1 MKETTMSVVHYLR
14 LIRVPLSHSLLLAF
28 VVSTTVF
35 GQVKNPIIDLRDFT
49 ETEVKGA
56 GFELNEDTAVRIS
69 ALGGGDRVFWR
80 EMFDNADESRMYAS
94 GWIIDADTR
103 DVVWEMTMDNTSGRS
118 YKRSFEG
125 TVQLK
130 RGAYEAYFAA
140 YGFYHSSMFSSS
152 SINIDRRSD
161 HRRHRWSDG
170 SFFGIVFGDGDD
182 LYDEFMEYAS
192 TYGMTISLASGNTES
207 VTRFEIP
214 RQPKR
219 VLFRAAPLGDGA
231 VVRKILSV
239 SAPVTIEVYALG
251 EGRRKDDVYDHGWIV
266 NSETRERV
274 WEMNNRRVRYAGGAS
289 KNIKWI
295 GSIELAR
302 GSYELTYI
310 TDDSHS
316 ADDWN
321 AKPPF
326 DPLSYGITLSAR
338 NDGDMRSVRIS
349 DVPEITKNVI
359 VDLTGARDNEFKQSG
374 FTLRNETR
382 LRVYAIGEQ
391 GHRGEMADYGWIVNA
406 RTREKAWVMS
416 ARETFHAGGASKNRV
431 ADALIT
437 LPAGNYVAY
446 YQTDDSHAYNEW
458 NADPPF
464 DAKRYGLTIIGAGE
478 RFDPRSVTS
487 YTEKEDENVLVQLIR
502 MRNSQRMKKPFSVE
516 KSGQVRVYALGEG
529 QNRRMYDYGW
539 IEDSRT
545 GKVVWEMTYGMTER
559 AGGARKNRLVNTSVY
574 LEKGEYELHYR
585 TDDSHAF
592 NDWNDDPPEDRTRWG
607 ITIYRQ

>member
-1 MKETTMSVVHYLR
+1 MSVVHSLR
-14 LIRVPLSHSLLLAF
+14 LIRIPFSHTLLLAF
-28 VVSTTVF
+28 VASTTLF
-35 GQVKNPIIDLRDFT
+35 GQVKNAIVDLRDFT
-49 ETEVKGA
+49 ETEVKGT
-56 GFELNEDTAVRIS
+56 GFVLNNDTAVRIS

-94 GWIIDADTR
+94 GWIIDADSR
-103 DVVWEMTMDNTSGRS
+103 EVVWEMTIDNTSGRS

-125 TVQLK
+125 TVQLQ

-152 SINIDRRSD
+152 SINIDRRPD

-192 TYGMTISLASGNTES
+192 TYGMTISLAAGDAGS
-207 VTRFEIP
+207 VARFEVP
-214 RQPKR
+214 REPER

-239 SAPVTIEVYALG
+239 SAPATLEVYALG

-266 NSETRERV
+266 NSESRERV
-274 WEMNNRRVRYAGGAS
+274 WEMNDRRVRYAGGAS
-289 KNIKWI
+289 KNIKWV
-295 GSIELAR
+295 GSIELAK
-302 GSYELTYI
+302 GNYELTYI

-326 DPLSYGITLSAR
+326 DPLSYGITLSAK
-338 NDGDMRSVRIS
+338 NDADMRFVRIS
-349 DVPEITKNVI
+349 DIPDITRNVI
-359 VDLTGARDNEFKQSG
+359 VDLTGALDNEFKHSG

-391 GHRGEMADYGWIVNA
+391 GNRGEMVDYGWIVNA
-406 RTREKAWVMS
+406 RTREKVWVMS

-431 ADALIT
+431 ADAVVT

-446 YQTDDSHAYNEW
+446 YQTDDSHAFNEW

-464 DAKRYGLTIIGAGE
+464 DAKRYGLIIIGAGE
-478 RFDPRSVTS
+478 RFDPRSVTP
-487 YTEKEDENVLVQLIR
+487 YAEKEDTNVLVQLIR
-502 MRNSQRMKKPFSVE
+502 VQSGQRMRERFSVE

-529 QNRRMYDYGW
+529 QDRRMYDYGW
-539 IEDSRT
+539 IEDART

-559 AGGARKNRLVNTSVY
+559 AGGARKNRLVNASVY
-574 LEKGEYELHYR
+574 LEKGDYELHYR

-592 NDWNDDPPEDRTRWG
+592 NDWNDDPPEDRAHWG